1 MISYIR
7 VLICVLIVSLLCTTI
22 TQAQQL
28 TITSVTPNP
37 VCASSSITVS
47 YSYTA
52 GDPGTLLLYLNG
64 PGTSDAFIGSTG
76 VVSGGNGS
84 MQGTIPADRTTGTY
98 TVRLIRISGTSG
110 AIVNSPPSSGFTV
123 NALPT
128 APTVSNVAY
137 CLGATGIPPL
147 TATGT
152 NLTWYPASTGGGG
165 TTVAPT
171 PPTSATGTTNY
182 YVSQTVNGC
191 EGPRATQQVTINPPP
206 AKPTVVSSL
215 SYCQNSTAPSLAAA
229 VTSGSNLK
237 WYSSAL
243 GGVGSTIAPTPST
256 DNAISTTY
264 YVSQTNFSNQTD
276 GSGCESDRAEITVT
290 IKAAPAAP
298 LVTTPVT
305 YCQDAVASPL
315 TATAISGGTLNWYGP
330 SNNSLGSTAPTPPT
344 SSPGTTYYYVSQTVS
359 SCEGSKA
366 TIQVTVNT
374 RPVAPTTTPVN
385 VCQNTTPVSLATGI
399 TSGTNL
405 RWYLN
410 STGGTGSTVAP
421 SPATTTLGQTLYYVS
436 QVDNNGCESDRAVL
450 TFIVNGYPSAPTVN
464 PNTLTY
470 CQNATAASLTA
481 ITTPSPGGTLNFYL
495 VSTGGTPYAD
505 LTPSTAASNNYYVSQ
520 TVKGCESTT
529 RATISIIVNTLPA
542 APAVTTPV
550 TYCQFTV
557 AAPLSATAATNN
569 TLYWYGMNSSG
580 GSGSTTAPTPP
591 TSADGTFFYY
601 VSQKDP
607 VGCEGSRSQ
616 ISVIINAKPA
626 APAVTNASACLSAV
640 AGSLVSSV
648 TATGT
653 LTWYTASSG
662 GTGSTVAPTLST
674 TATGTTT
681 YYVTQT
687 SSSGCESDR
696 AAITFTVNPLPP
708 APTVASPPSIL
719 YCQDVTA
726 AALTAT
732 GTNLKW
738 YTASGTLLSNPVIP
752 LTNVAGAISYYVS
765 QTDGYGCE
773 SARTEFTVVTASRPV
788 PPTVSATPVVYCQ
801 YDTPVSLTATA
812 LPGNTLVW
820 YGQSE
825 TGGTA
830 STGSGF
836 TIPTTDPAV
845 STRYYVSQKDGNN
858 CESSTRSFITVTV
871 NAKPAA
877 PTTTSITLCQNA
889 STVSLQTGVTSGSN
903 LKWYDAQTGGTMYTG
918 TPVLS
923 TSAVGSTTY
932 YVSQTS
938 GDGCESDRSAV
949 VVTVKPLPVA
959 PTVTPNPQLLCQ
971 SSVPSPL
978 TAIATG
984 TLRWY
989 DSGGNVYTSVTPS
1002 TNAVGPQSY
1011 SVSQIVDGCEGPRA
1025 ALNIVVIAKPVVPT
1039 VTSSIAACQL
1049 STPVALTASGTN
1061 LKWYADA
1068 TTTATIPT
1076 PTPSTNTPGP
1086 TTYYVTQTDANGCE
1100 SDRAS
1105 ILVQIKPKPNAPGTA
1120 PVSFCSNQVTALTA
1134 TFDPGTTPNWY
1145 GQNPASTPITT
1156 ATIPTTAV
1164 IGASINYYVSQ
1175 TLDGCESDQAA
1186 IAVTIKALPVAPTV
1200 STTPVLYCQDATAAP
1215 LSATAVSGGT
1225 LNWYTVSTGGSA
1237 SSTAPIPPT
1246 TSGTSLTTYYY
1257 VSQTVDGCE
1266 GPRAT
1271 IAVTINPRP
1280 VAPTVTVSLSY
1291 CQNTTAPILSATA
1304 PGTLKWYADP
1314 TTTTVIP
1321 TPTPST
1327 TTAGTTSYYVT
1338 QTDVNGCESNR
1349 ASVTVTII
1357 ATPTAPITTTATFCQ
1372 DATPVALT
1380 ATTSPGGTL
1389 NWYTSSVGGVPT
1401 STAPFPPTSATG
1413 TTTYYVSQSINGCE
1427 GPRASLDVVVLPRP
1441 VAPTVST
1448 NPLNYCQNAVSVPL
1462 SATASTGATLN
1473 WYTVPTGG
1481 TSSSVAPT
1489 PSTSGTG
1496 STIYY
1501 VSQTVNGCEG
1511 PQATITVTI
1520 KPLPAAPSISSSTV
1534 NFCQGTV
1541 ATTLSATPSPGGILN
1556 WYTVPTDGTPS
1567 ATAPTPPTSTPGI
1580 TIYYVSQTVNGCEGP
1595 RVAITVTITATPGAP
1610 GTSAI
1615 SYCLNAVSAPLT
1627 AVTSLGG
1634 TLNWYINPTGGVST
1648 PIAPSPPTSTAGGLT
1663 YYVSQSVSG
1672 CEGPRASVAV
1682 TIKSLPSAP
1691 GLSASALSYCQNTT
1705 SAPLTAIPSSGGTLN
1720 WYTVPVNGSP
1730 SQTAPTPPTSAVGI
1744 LNYYVSQTVNGCEGD
1759 RVNIA
1764 VTIKALPT
1772 APGVAT
1778 APIVYCQGVI
1788 ATALTASP
1796 ASGGSLNWYTTQTG
1810 GVASSIAP
1818 IPPTTSPGYFTY
1830 YVSQTV
1836 NGCEG
1841 PMASITVIIQPTPP
1855 APTVG
1860 NAPIYCQGGPATALS
1875 AVATSGGTLSWYTT
1889 PTGGTGSAIPP
1900 VPPVTAA
1907 GTATYYVSQNV
1918 NGCEG
1923 PRVSL
1928 VATIKASPSVPA
1940 VTASPTY
1947 CQNAVAAPLTATPN
1961 GGVLNWYT
1969 ASSGGSASSIAPV
1982 PPTTTPGTQVYYVSQ
1997 TDANGCESNRAPVTV
2012 KINPLPVAPSVT
2024 PATFCQG
2031 SVATALVATPG
2042 SGGSLN
2048 WYTTPTGGT
2057 STPLAPTPVTTNSGA
2072 LPYYVSQT
2080 DINGCES
2087 PRSLLLVTI
2096 TAMPAPPVFPAIA
2109 PVCQNST
2116 PFVLAAAG
2124 QSLKWYADATTTA
2137 SLGSAVTQTT
2147 TVPGTF
2153 VYYVSQTV
2161 NSCESARA
2169 TAQVV
2174 VNPLPAAPA
2183 VAANQNGCQDAIVQP
2198 LTATGTALQ
2207 WYDGNDNL
2215 ISPPTPVTKVDITQ
2229 SYSYKVTQ
2237 TINGCTSPK
2246 ATINYVVNVTP
2257 LPTVVSPIAFCQNTT
2272 PRPLTASGTNL
2283 KWTDPTGAVTT
2294 NAPTPPTTVVSAG
2307 TSYSVTQTSVLGCE
2321 SRKAEIRVTIN
2332 SASAAK
2338 LEGTSSIYLGNSAV
2352 LTLTLSGVGPYSYT
2366 LSDGTTGTAETAP
2379 NGEATVRKISVTP
2392 AASTTYAVTAV
2403 ANACGNGAVTGGATV
2418 TVKVPT
2424 IATNALSTS
2433 VVCTNTSF
2441 VVPFSTTGEFVSG
2454 NAFTVEIAS
2463 ATGDSASRKYT
2474 PISNGVVQSGGI
2486 STSIPGTF
2494 ASGQYYVRVT
2504 ALNAPYPILGTRSP
2518 TLLTVR
2524 AAPTA
2529 SISATNNVIFSG
2541 QSTELNFALT
2551 GEAPWT
2557 VTYSNGTQ
2565 VAAFGTNSNVFST
2578 TVTPTT
2584 TTTYKLLT
2592 VSNGC
2597 GSGKIEG
2604 VDTVRVRVDVLTAEE
2619 DLLSNSVKVYPVPTD
2634 GAVTVDIDLPLQ
2646 KEAAQLQL
2654 VGPGGTVFEQ
2664 ITTKKRQTQLDL
2676 NKEPAGTYLLHITIG
2691 DKSTVRKILKL

>member
-7 VLICVLIVSLLCTTI
+7 VLICILIVSLLCTTI
-22 TQAQQL
+22 TLAQQL

-52 GDPGTLLLYLNG
+52 GDPGTLLLNLNG

-110 AIVNSPPSSGFTV
+110 AIVNSPPSNGFTV
-123 NALPT
+123 NALPP
-128 APTVSNVAY
+128 APTVSNLAY
-137 CLGATGIPPL
+137 CLGATGIQPL
-147 TATGT
+147 TATGQ

-191 EGPRATQQVTINPPP
+191 EGPRATLQVTINRPP

-215 SYCQNSTAPSLAAA
+215 SYCQNSTAPSLAGA

-237 WYSSAL
+237 WYSSAM
-243 GGVGSTIAPTPST
+243 GGVGSTVAPTPST

-276 GSGCESDRAEITVT
+276 GSACESDRAEITVT

-298 LVTTPVT
+298 SVTTPVT

-315 TATAISGGTLNWYGP
+315 SASAVSGGTLNWYGP
-330 SNNSLGSTAPTPPT
+330 SNNALGSTAPTPPT
-344 SSPGTTYYYVSQTVS
+344 SSPGTTFYSVSQTVS
-359 SCEGSKA
+359 GCEGAKA

-421 SPATTTLGQTLYYVS
+421 SPATTTVGSTPYYVS

-616 ISVIINAKPA
+616 ISVTIYPKPA

-738 YTASGTLLSNPVIP
+738 YTAQTGGALLPTP
-752 LTNVAGAISYYVS
+752 FTPPTNVAGAIPYYVS
-765 QTDGYGCE
+765 QTDGNGCE

-788 PPTVSATPVVYCQ
+788 PPTVSSTPVVYCQ

-858 CESSTRSFITVTV
+858 CESTTRSFITVTV

-989 DSGGNVYTSVTPS
+989 DTNGNVYTSVTPS
-1002 TNAVGPQSY
+1002 TNAVGPLSY
-1011 SVSQIVDGCEGPRA
+1011 SVSQIVDGCEGPKA
-1025 ALNIVVIAKPVVPT
+1025 ALNIVVIPKPAVPT

-1049 STPVALTASGTN
+1049 STPVALTAVGTN
-1061 LKWYADA
+1061 LKWYTDP
-1068 TTTATIPT
+1068 TAGTPSTIA

-1105 ILVQIKPKPNAPGTA
+1105 ILVQIKPKPNAPGTV

-1145 GQNPASTPITT
+1145 GQNPASTPTAT

-1164 IGASINYYVSQ
+1164 IGAPINYYVSQ

-1215 LSATAVSGGT
+1215 LSATAASGGT
-1225 LNWYTVSTGGSA
+1225 LNWYTVSTGGNA

-1246 TSGTSLTTYYY
+1246 TTGTPLTTYYY

-1280 VAPTVTVSLSY
+1280 VAPTVTASLSY
-1291 CQNTTAPILSATA
+1291 CQNATATPLNAIA

-1327 TTAGTTSYYVT
+1327 TTPGPTSYYVT

-1349 ASVTVTII
+1349 ASITVTII
-1357 ATPTAPITTTATFCQ
+1357 ATPTAPVTTTATFCQ

-1380 ATTSPGGTL
+1380 ATASLGGTL
-1389 NWYTSSVGGVPT
+1389 NWYTTSVGGVPT

-1441 VAPTVST
+1441 VAPAVST
-1448 NPLNYCQNAVSVPL
+1448 TPLNYCQNAVSVPL

-1473 WYTVPTGG
+1473 WYIVPTGG
-1481 TSSSVAPT
+1481 TPSSVSPT
-1489 PSTSGTG
+1489 PSTSGVG

-1501 VSQTVNGCEG
+1501 VSQTVNGCEGPRASITVTIKSLPTAPSVNPTVNICQNTPPITLTATASSGGTLNWYTVSIGGTPSSTAPIITTSQSGTTTYYVSQIVDGCEGSRAAITVIITATPGAPGTSAISFCLNGAATPLTATASSGATLNWYTTSTGGSPVAAPTPPTSATGTFTYYVSQSSNGCEGPRASLDVTILPRPAAPTVSTSSVSYCQKEVATALTATPSSGGTLNWYTISTGGTASASAPIPPTTTAQTLTYYVSQSVNGCEG

-1520 KPLPAAPSISSSTV
+1520 KPLPVAPSINSSTV
-1534 NFCQGTV
+1534 NFCQGSV
-1541 ATTLSATPSPGGILN
+1541 ATALSATPSPGGILN

-1567 ATAPTPPTSTPGI
+1567 TAAPTPPTSTPGI

-1595 RVAITVTITATPGAP
+1595 RAAITVTITATPGAP
-1610 GTSAI
+1610 GTSAV

-1627 AVTSLGG
+1627 AVASLGG
-1634 TLNWYINPTGGVST
+1634 TLNWYLNQTGGVST
-1648 PIAPSPPTSTAGGLT
+1648 PIAPSPPTTTAGGLT
-1663 YYVSQSVSG
+1663 YYVSQSVNG
-1672 CEGPRASVAV
+1672 CEGPRASIAV

-1691 GLSASALSYCQNTT
+1691 GLSASALSYCQNAT

-1730 SQTAPTPPTSAVGI
+1730 SQTAPTPPTSVVGI

-1764 VTIKALPT
+1764 VNIKALPT

-1796 ASGGSLNWYTTQTG
+1796 TSGGSLNWYTTQTG

-1830 YVSQTV
+1830 FVSQTV
-1836 NGCEG
+1836 SGCEG
-1841 PMASITVIIQPTPP
+1841 PMASITVLIQPTPP

-1860 NAPIYCQGGPATALS
+1860 NAPIYCQGGTSTALS

-1907 GTATYYVSQNV
+1907 GTVTYYVSQNV

-1969 ASSGGSASSIAPV
+1969 ASAGGSASSIAPV

-2012 KINPLPVAPSVT
+2012 KINPLPVAPSTT

-2031 SVATALVATPG
+2031 SVATALVATAG

-2057 STPLAPTPVTTNSGA
+2057 STPLAPTPITTNSGV

-2237 TINGCTSPK
+2237 TINGCVSPK

-2294 NAPTPPTTVVSAG
+2294 NAPTPPTAVVTAG
-2307 TSYSVTQTSVLGCE
+2307 TSYSVTQTSALGCE
-2321 SRKAEIRVTIN
+2321 SRKAEIRVAIN

-2366 LSDGTTGTAETAP
+2366 LSDGTNGTAETAP

-2392 AASTTYAVTAV
+2392 ATSTTYAVTGV
-2403 ANACGNGAVTGGATV
+2403 ANACGNGTVTGGG
-2418 TVKVPT
+2418 
-2424 IATNALSTS
+2424 
-2433 VVCTNTSF
+2433 C
-2441 VVPFSTTGEFVSG
+2441 G
-2454 NAFTVEIAS
+2454 N
-2463 ATGDSASRKYT
+2463 R
-2474 PISNGVVQSGGI
+2474 
-2486 STSIPGTF
+2486 
-2494 ASGQYYVRVT
+2494 
-2504 ALNAPYPILGTRSP
+2504 
-2518 TLLTVR
+2518 
-2524 AAPTA
+2524 
-2529 SISATNNVIFSG
+2529 
-2541 QSTELNFALT
+2541 QSTYHCYQCA
-2551 GEAPWT
+2551 
-2557 VTYSNGTQ
+2557 
-2565 VAAFGTNSNVFST
+2565 
-2578 TVTPTT
+2578 
-2584 TTTYKLLT
+2584 
-2592 VSNGC
+2592 
-2597 GSGKIEG
+2597 
-2604 VDTVRVRVDVLTAEE
+2604 
-2619 DLLSNSVKVYPVPTD
+2619 
-2634 GAVTVDIDLPLQ
+2634 VDIRSLYQ
-2646 KEAAQLQL
+2646 HI
-2654 VGPGGTVFEQ
+2654 VCGTVF
-2664 ITTKKRQTQLDL
+2664 
-2676 NKEPAGTYLLHITIG
+2676 NYG
-2691 DKSTVRKILKL
+2691 